1 MSADE
6 VALASALLKPLAT
19 FDVALAWALSGKA
32 LGDDKVNERAAALS
46 LSAPIL
52 SLLGPVSVFVASNTD
67 PSIAPNPPI
76 VLRQV
81 RWKCA
86 WDLLLARGWVV
97 HWPELG
103 YVIPTESRLPGTAA
117 AAAGGGVG
125 GGFAQFKAPAGAS
138 PMSVR
143 GGDEA
148 PEARLWERYVN
159 HWARETVRM
168 NTYARGTS
176 YLGPFIIPI

>member
-1 MSADE
+1 M
-6 VALASALLKPLAT
+6 AL
-19 FDVALAWALSGKA
+19 W
-32 LGDDKVNERAAALS
+32 
-46 LSAPIL
+46 
-52 SLLGPVSVFVASNTD
+52 
-67 PSIAPNPPI
+67 
-76 VLRQV
+76 QV

-86 WDLLLARGWVV
+86 WDLLLGRGWVV
-97 HWPELG
+97 QWPELG
-103 YVIPTESRLPGTAA
+103 YVIPTESRFPGTAFA
-117 AAAGGGVG
+117 AAGGGGGGGGGVG

-148 PEARLWERYVN
+148 PEARLWGRYVN

-176 YLGPFIIPI
+176 YLGPYIIPI